1 MKDTKQKADELVEQF
16 RPLAKTWDCYWDVP
30 SEDKNEIKCA
40 ILSTKK
46 TIEVLQ
52 NRKQNQNFVIHI
64 ILNEA
69 IDEQT
74 EILKELESRL

>member
-1 MKDTKQKADELVEQF
+1 MKTIKEQADELVNKLSNHTNWE
-16 RPLAKTWDCYWDVP
+16 DC
-30 SEDKNEIKCA
+30 ENIKCA
-40 ILSTKK
+40 ILSTKN

-74 EILKELESRL
+74 EILKELESMI

>member
-1 MKDTKQKADELVEQF
+1 MKTIKEQADELVEQKLKLLCKSYQY
-16 RPLAKTWDCYWDVP
+16 PKKKVCINL
-30 SEDKNEIKCA
+30 A
-40 ILSTKK
+40 ILSTKN

-69 IDEQT
+69 IAEQT
-74 EILKELESRL
+74 ELLKELKSRI